1 MYNLEKFYNLEKIK
15 RFNINKPIKRSV
27 NKKAKLM
34 AKQFIKE
41 ASILYTTGN
50 NSQALSVLEQ
60 AVKLV
65 PNDYQAY
72 HLAAL
77 IHEDNGNIEKS
88 LNGYFLSAMLSN
100 KTQINK
106 YIWKKVYEL
115 ADKCSDNK
123 KLITAIDR
131 MYRKNPSLNLLE
143 KKMNILAKT
152 GNNVYKKICCEID
165 MMIFSGMNIN
175 IFNSL
180 ESHNRIID
188 LTKIGKHL
196 FKLIKKCNA
205 VHIEEFLL
213 KSLFLFY
220 KIKKFEWFTEIYED
234 YYVSITSRIDQTI
247 YFQSKIA
254 YLHIYIL
261 PHNHT
266 NSKIV
271 FNEKINKIYCE
282 LLNIIDYHTYD
293 KKLIINLIDF
303 FILYKL
309 YSQGIKL
316 CEHIIMYINFFDLKL
331 KLGELYKLNLDIDI
345 ACKIYTEI
353 LEEYPLNMEV
363 KAKLFEIY
371 NDNGHKEIANQFKN
385 ISEIVKEENNGKDHY
400 RYQTKQC
407 EKNQTLYN
415 QLFNSVTDKL
425 SITNILVDEFFTNKF
440 VIINDKKF
448 ASFFDKSKSLMCK
461 NDTKI
466 ISSDYFNKKNIESAK
481 KHIIL
486 KSLRGLELIEWKNVL
501 KIHFLNLICDNK
513 IYEIKKFLLKTIKVR
528 FWENCIT
535 EFDLLGLKIG
545 LIYQDIEFISEF
557 FKAILQKTNYSAL
570 NLIFFCL
577 TFLPDAINHKSII
590 KIFKTAQRFYF
601 LRSDKYLNLAV
612 IDNQKDIYSEKIQDI
627 PCLLN
632 KDDKEIVYAER
643 MFLNTFFP
651 RFNYIS
657 TIKKIDKTI
666 KSIDYKTQ
674 LVYGISYI
682 NNCMSRILTDK
693 YKFAMTGVEI
703 IKKASENI
711 NDLDLKNYNLGRTYH
726 GIGMV
731 QYAERYYIKCI
742 DSSDIII
749 RKMALFNLSLLWN
762 KNKSKSFMITLMSKF
777 SKK

>member
-1 MYNLEKFYNLEKIK
+1 MYIIRTGKNNNCKANSNKEVSEIEKKQRFYFGRNDSCS
-15 RFNINKPIKRSV
+15 FNICHTSWNYDTFVKFNIGISRAESNRVDSCCFGPDENRSIR
-27 NKKAKLM
+27 K
-34 AKQFIKE
+34 
-41 ASILYTTGN
+41 TGR
-50 NSQALSVLEQ
+50 
-60 AVKLV
+60 
-65 PNDYQAY
+65 
-72 HLAAL
+72 
-77 IHEDNGNIEKS
+77 
-88 LNGYFLSAMLSN
+88 SN
-100 KTQINK
+100 ETG
-106 YIWKKVYEL
+106 KKV
-115 ADKCSDNK
+115 
-123 KLITAIDR
+123 
-131 MYRKNPSLNLLE
+131 
-143 KKMNILAKT
+143 
-152 GNNVYKKICCEID
+152 G
-165 MMIFSGMNIN
+165 
-175 IFNSL
+175 
-180 ESHNRIID
+180 
-188 LTKIGKHL
+188 
-196 FKLIKKCNA
+196 
-205 VHIEEFLL
+205 
-213 KSLFLFY
+213 
-220 KIKKFEWFTEIYED
+220 W
-234 YYVSITSRIDQTI
+234 
-247 YFQSKIA
+247 
-254 YLHIYIL
+254 
-261 PHNHT
+261 
-266 NSKIV
+266 
-271 FNEKINKIYCE
+271 
-282 LLNIIDYHTYD
+282 
-293 KKLIINLIDF
+293 
-303 FILYKL
+303 ILYKL

-513 IYEIKKFLLKTIKVR
+513 IYEIKKILLKTIKVR